1 MEEIGEK
8 TPTAAATHEAFSMH
22 RMPLQMLRK
31 RPRQDAKRVRA
42 CLVESQRAPCRS
54 GGDRARRETNA
65 RREAQGGA
73 LLAHCVLYWRWDLG
87 RLHVGMTGMGTV
99 PIAR

>member
-54 GGDRARRETNA
+54 GGDRAVMEQN
-65 RREAQGGA
+65 
-73 LLAHCVLYWRWDLG
+73 LG
-87 RLHVGMTGMGTV
+87 RMLESVNAFLDV
-99 PIAR
+99 ARVESNPMSEYHISS